1 MATSNQT
8 KTIVGVFNSVQDAHA
23 AVREIEAQGI
33 SRDDVSVVANKNAT
47 GYDTMEDRDKTS
59 DVVADAGIGAAIGG
73 VGGLLLSAA
82 GALTIPV
89 IGPILAAGPIAAALT
104 GAGIGAAAGGF
115 VGALTESGI
124 PEQDA
129 KHYAEGV
136 RRGDVLVT
144 IRTDERNADAVCDV
158 LDRHHAVD
166 VDDRVQN
173 WRTRGWTGWN
183 DNAQPYTSDELRQE
197 RSHYRQGKDPS
208 VSGQVGGIG
217 HEGLPTP
224 YDEREDRST
233 IGTTGMSGAGLAGA
247 GLSNTGGTSSG
258 YAGQPSGHVS
268 GRDLSNDPR
277 DRDRDGFTA
286 DDRMRDA
293 GRTVRNA
300 GHEVTNEIRNP
311 GHDRENDRDQDR
323 GYGSFASGDATNIT
337 GNSAGTSDYRDRD
350 RDGYVADDRMREGT
364 RSMGQD
370 VKDTMRDAGH
380 AMRGAGHD
388 AADAMRDVTRT
399 NEHDRSN
406 RAAHDPRD
414 RDRDGW
420 VADDTMRDAGTRARM
435 SGREMVEDVKDL
447 GRTREHDESYGGTRD
462 PRDRDRD
469 GWVADDKM
477 RDASDRMHG
486 SAREMKED
494 VKDLGRTREHDR
506 SYTGNRDP
514 RDKDADGWTVD
525 DKLREWGRDI
535 KNAVTGAG
543 HQVSETGRE
552 LRDEAR
558 SNDRHMTEA
567 ERRRRA
573 RVYDRTI
580 I

>member
-23 AVREIEAQGI
+23 AVREIEAQGV
-33 SRDDVSVVANKNAT
+33 SRDDVSVVANKNAS
-47 GYDTMEDRDKTS
+47 GYDTMDDRDKTS

-104 GAGIGAAAGGF
+104 GAGIGAAAGGL

-144 IRTDERNADAVCDV
+144 IRTDERHADTVCDV

-197 RSHYRQGKDPS
+197 RIHYRQSKDPS

-217 HEGLPTP
+217 HEALPTP

-268 GRDLSNDPR
+268 GRDLTSDPR
-277 DRDRDGFTA
+277 DRDRDGHTV

-293 GRTVRNA
+293 GRNLRNA
-300 GHEVTNEIRNP
+300 GHEATDEIRNP
-311 GHDRENDRDQDR
+311 GRDRDHDRDQDR
-323 GYGSFASGDATNIT
+323 GYGSFASGDATNLT
-337 GNSAGTSDYRDRD
+337 GSSAGSTDYRHRD
-350 RDGYVADDRMREGT
+350 RDGYVADDRLREGT
-364 RSMGQD
+364 RGMGQD
-370 VKDTMRDAGH
+370 VKDTLRNAGQS
-380 AMRGAGHD
+380 MRGAGHD

-406 RAAHDPRD
+406 RGSQDPRD

-420 VADDTMRDAGTRARM
+420 VADDHMRDAGNRM
-435 SGREMVEDVKDL
+435 RS
-447 GRTREHDESYGGTRD
+447 
-462 PRDRDRD
+462 
-469 GWVADDKM
+469 
-477 RDASDRMHG
+477 
-486 SAREMKED
+486 SAHEMKED
-494 VKDLGRTREHDR
+494 VKDLGRTREHDEPYR
-506 SYTGNRDP
+506 GATDPRDRDRDGWVVDDKMRDAGTRARMSGHEMKEDVKDLGRTREHDQSYTGNRDP
-514 RDKDADGWTVD
+514 RDKDADGWTID

-535 KNAVTGAG
+535 KDAVTGTG
-543 HQVSETGRE
+543 DRVSETGRE

-558 SNDRHMTEA
+558 SNERHMTEA